1 MLALGLVVGCDRV
14 LGLDEFSDDASE
26 AGGSAQDPAGF
37 VRIEAGSFTMGSPV
51 VEPGRL
57 SDELEHR
64 VTITR
69 PFLMKASEV
78 TQEDWFERTGQR
90 PSFFQG
96 CGDECPV
103 EMVSWYEAIAFC
115 NNMSLSEGLP
125 ACYEAQGQAY
135 DFVHAKAH
143 VEPSWPRGLTCTGY
157 RLPTEAEWE
166 YAARAGSNSAFHTG
180 DVSADGCEEPTLA
193 EAGWFCGNSK
203 VTYPGCADAT
213 EFGGA
218 ACAGTHAVER
228 KRPNAWG
235 LYDVHGNV
243 WEWVWDWHADYRLDQ
258 TDPVGPPDGEQ
269 RVGRGGFWYGRAGY
283 CRAAKRLTGAP
294 AGRGNHIGFRVARTA
309 Q

>member
-1 MLALGLVVGCDRV
+1 
-14 LGLDEFSDDASE
+14 
-26 AGGSAQDPAGF
+26 
-37 VRIEAGSFTMGSPV
+37 MGSPV

-115 NNMSLSEGLP
+115 NSMSLSEGLP

-157 RLPTEAEWE
+157 RLPTEAE
-166 YAARAGSNSAFHTG
+166 YAARAGSNSAFHT
-180 DVSADGCEEPTLA
+180 
-193 EAGWFCGNSK
+193 
-203 VTYPGCADAT
+203 
-213 EFGGA
+213 
-218 ACAGTHAVER
+218 
-228 KRPNAWG
+228 
-235 LYDVHGNV
+235 
-243 WEWVWDWHADYRLDQ
+243 
-258 TDPVGPPDGEQ
+258 GPPDGEQ
-269 RVGRGGFWYGRAGY
+269 RVGRGGFWYSRVGF

-294 AGRGNHIGFRVARTA
+294 AGRGNHIGFRVARTTH
-309 Q
+309 